1 MAPTTSIPAR
11 RHRRPDAA
19 ALARLVVMLAGGLVV
34 WSWSAGP
41 AVARQVTPGGH
52 PAQVMRRAA
61 QVSAAVREPRPVRLA
76 GNAGNVE

>member
-1 MAPTTSIPAR
+1 MACPIPPRAR

-41 AVARQVTPGGH
+41 AVARQVTPDGH
-52 PAQVMRRAA
+52 PAQARRRDA
-61 QVSAAVREPRPVRLA
+61 QASATAKEPRPVRLA